1 MVGVGILISFWVSA
15 DFQGLLLLLRFREGK
30 PKLNQWLEDESI
42 SSFGATGLLSS
53 ALDFFQE
60 PIEK

>member
-30 PKLNQWLEDESI
+30 PKMNQWLEDESI
-42 SSFGATGLLSS
+42 SSFGATGLFSR
-53 ALDFFQE
+53 ALAFFQE